1 MTLQIAHAS
10 LSTQEEEDVGRAES
24 LWREKH
30 PESLDSALMRSLLLV
45 DGEHRVLVLLKWIY
59 LHFASV
65 YKSRNP
71 L

>member
-1 MTLQIAHAS
+1 MTLQIADAR

-45 DGEHRVLVLLKWIY
+45 DGEHRVLVL
-59 LHFASV
+59 
-65 YKSRNP
+65 
-71 L
+71 